1 MQSLKSVIREDSIPK
16 WARQSELLN
25 VKLFKIKHCKKAK
38 IVGIGKYLARK
49 SVKAGDC
56 KVEKGKN

>member
-1 MQSLKSVIREDSIPK
+1 MQSLKSVIREDSIPE
-16 WARQSELLN
+16 WARHSELLN

-38 IVGIGKYLARK
+38 VVDIGKYLAQK

-56 KVEKGKN
+56 KVEKE